1 MTSVSPNPELDSSD
15 STDIGLQTSSSV
27 DSTRVDSDWSEM
39 RIRLWIAG
47 AFLLLFIVTLLIVAP
62 QIQQRLDRQTMDR
75 LEQAG
80 ISSATLEFD
89 WNYRNL
95 TVGGYLPDDVSAAE
109 LAVALRGTTEQ
120 PSAFFAKGIRN
131 LTLRI
136 DEDVPVASAF
146 VEEDLLIQVIG
157 AGTAVKLTG
166 VVQNESQR
174 KVLVDAMLASG
185 MNAVSDNLDVQSVED
200 TETVN
205 QRVTV
210 LAGLLRELGPERS
223 QRAEVRLTEN
233 ELFYRITARDKE
245 SASAIEQSVA
255 ADIAD
260 FNVTGGVELLSQ
272 NLLDLS
278 AESNGEKITLAG
290 KVFSA
295 AQQKQLVF
303 AASEAIGASNVVDNL
318 TLAAHTSDSF
328 TLMTHVESMAAVIS
342 RFAPGIT
349 GAVVLQN
356 DELTV
361 NAEAGSE
368 AVKNYLVSSTSAA
381 SQAGLSVV
389 DNIRVFMPQDDS
401 QALQMALDELIDEV
415 RRTVVF
421 PSGESE
427 LSLVAMQTLDK
438 IAQKISGYSGLVVEI
453 EGHTD
458 NVGRA
463 GINEQLSQ
471 TRANSVRN
479 YLTARLN
486 TQSSGESSG
495 QSGGNSKLI
504 AVGYGH
510 RRPIE
515 SNDTAEGRQANR
527 RVHFT
532 VLKQPEGLTG

>member
-174 KVLVDAMLASG
+174 KVLIDAMLASG

-260 FNVTGGVELLSQ
+260 FNVTGGVELLSK

>member
-1 MTSVSPNPELDSSD
+1 
-15 STDIGLQTSSSV
+15 
-27 DSTRVDSDWSEM
+27 
-39 RIRLWIAG
+39 
-47 AFLLLFIVTLLIVAP
+47 
-62 QIQQRLDRQTMDR
+62 
-75 LEQAG
+75 
-80 ISSATLEFD
+80 
-89 WNYRNL
+89 
-95 TVGGYLPDDVSAAE
+95 
-109 LAVALRGTTEQ
+109 
-120 PSAFFAKGIRN
+120 
-131 LTLRI
+131 
-136 DEDVPVASAF
+136 
-146 VEEDLLIQVIG
+146 
-157 AGTAVKLTG
+157 
-166 VVQNESQR
+166 
-174 KVLVDAMLASG
+174 
-185 MNAVSDNLDVQSVED
+185 
-200 TETVN
+200 
-205 QRVTV
+205 
-210 LAGLLRELGPERS
+210 
-223 QRAEVRLTEN
+223 
-233 ELFYRITARDKE
+233 
-245 SASAIEQSVA
+245 
-255 ADIAD
+255 
-260 FNVTGGVELLSQ
+260 
-272 NLLDLS
+272 
-278 AESNGEKITLAG
+278 
-290 KVFSA
+290 
-295 AQQKQLVF
+295 
-303 AASEAIGASNVVDNL
+303 
-318 TLAAHTSDSF
+318 
-328 TLMTHVESMAAVIS
+328 MTHVESMAAVIS

>member
-1 MTSVSPNPELDSSD
+1 MTSVSPNPELYSSD